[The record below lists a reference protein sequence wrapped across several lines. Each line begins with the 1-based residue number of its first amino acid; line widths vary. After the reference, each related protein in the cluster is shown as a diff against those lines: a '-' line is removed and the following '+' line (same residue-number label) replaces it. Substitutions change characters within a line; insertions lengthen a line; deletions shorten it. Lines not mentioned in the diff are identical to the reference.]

1 MIQKN
6 FLKIKKII
14 FYIKKIII
22 NKYENDFILYNKKK
36 FKNSKKKYNQ
46 ILIENTNLQPNHIAI
61 SHFSKVLS
69 EIHDAE
75 IVCYEPRI
83 HFGFLNK
90 IKSFILKFKVKK
102 IFASFGVSKF
112 LDNNVSDHTA
122 LSYKLL
128 NILMSE
134 IKNKTDLLN
143 LTIDGIW
150 VGDIIYDQYLGQYKV
165 PTVKLKSEELRKTLF
180 EFCNLYYHWKS
191 LFSKK
196 NIKSVVISHAC
207 YFMGLPGRMAIE
219 YEIPVYQAN
228 LQTIYYL
235 SKKNIFP
242 SSEFHS
248 YKDKFEKLE
257 DEKKKKGIMEAR
269 RRLNLIFEGNIN
281 IDQFYIKNSAYSQN
295 KISAKII
302 ENKSPIKILIASHS
316 FYDAPNGLGKTLFS
330 DFFEWLEF
338 IGELSNKTK
347 YEWYIKTHPGI
358 DILDKKTIDSF
369 VSRFK
374 RIILVPDK
382 TSHNQLI
389 NEGIN
394 IVMTVY
400 GSIGIEYAAKNI
412 TVVNASLNN
421 PHINY
426 DFNINPQSQDE
437 LKNIILNLE
446 NYVNLD
452 IRIDDVYQCYYMKYL
467 YYDHNI
473 FFSEFKS
480 VMDKIGGYY
489 SLYSANI
496 YKEWMNYLTTEKQNK
511 IELNLKKF
519 VLSGDYK
526 IKSNFS

>member
-1 MIQKN
+1 
-6 FLKIKKII
+6 
-14 FYIKKIII
+14 
-22 NKYENDFILYNKKK
+22 
-36 FKNSKKKYNQ
+36 
-46 ILIENTNLQPNHIAI
+46 
-61 SHFSKVLS
+61 
-69 EIHDAE
+69 
-75 IVCYEPRI
+75 
-83 HFGFLNK
+83 
-90 IKSFILKFKVKK
+90 
-102 IFASFGVSKF
+102 
-112 LDNNVSDHTA
+112 
-122 LSYKLL
+122 
-128 NILMSE
+128 
-134 IKNKTDLLN
+134 
-143 LTIDGIW
+143 
-150 VGDIIYDQYLGQYKV
+150 
-165 PTVKLKSEELRKTLF
+165 
-180 EFCNLYYHWKS
+180 
-191 LFSKK
+191 
-196 NIKSVVISHAC
+196 
-207 YFMGLPGRMAIE
+207 
-219 YEIPVYQAN
+219 
-228 LQTIYYL
+228 
-235 SKKNIFP
+235 
-242 SSEFHS
+242 
-248 YKDKFEKLE
+248 
-257 DEKKKKGIMEAR
+257 MEAR

-330 DFFEWLEF
+330 DFYEWLEF